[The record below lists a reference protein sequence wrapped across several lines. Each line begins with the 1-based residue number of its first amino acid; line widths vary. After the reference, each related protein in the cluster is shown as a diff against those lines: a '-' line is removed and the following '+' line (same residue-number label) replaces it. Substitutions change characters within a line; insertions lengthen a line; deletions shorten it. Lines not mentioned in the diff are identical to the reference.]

1 MIKEQTSEFTPK
13 WMLLLV
19 ISPIFFSLIYFL
31 IGSYFKLSKMTYFQY
46 LQLTSLI
53 AIVVVGGYQLYFWT
67 QRNSNFFKTRT
78 LETFFDSWFPFWPS
92 WIWIYS
98 FLYYI
103 LIGGFIIAIP
113 SIERG
118 VYIIF
123 GGIVLLVIQCVFF
136 ILFPEVIPPE
146 WREFESD
153 SISKKYLKFVQG
165 FDSDNN
171 CFPSMHCSL
180 ATYISLTLFP
190 LMGYYSLIFIFL
202 IAISCLFT
210 KQHQFVDV
218 IPGIAL
224 GSLVYW
230 FIV

>member
-1 MIKEQTSEFTPK
+1 MRKNDFTPF
-13 WMLLLV
+13 WMFFIV
-19 ISPIFFSLIYFL
+19 ISPFILSVIYYQ
-31 IGSYFKLSKMTYFQY
+31 IGK
-46 LQLTSLI
+46 LI
-53 AIVVVGGYQLYFWT
+53 AISNMTFFEYIQLTALIAVVVPGGYQLYFWT
-67 QRNSNFFKTRT
+67 QRNSSFFKTRC
-78 LETFFDSWFPFWPS
+78 LKIKIDDYIPFWPK

-123 GGIVLLVIQCVFF
+123 GGLILLATQCICF
-136 ILFPEVIPPE
+136 ILFPCINPPE
-146 WREFESD
+146 WRQFEPD
-153 SISKKYLKFVQG
+153 TLSKRYLKFVHS
-165 FDSDNN
+165 FDDENN

-190 LMGYYSLIFIFL
+190 LMGAYCYIFIFL

-210 KQHQFVDV
+210 KQHQFLDV

-224 GSLVYW
+224 GALVYM
-230 FIV
+230 III